1 MGRYFI
7 QRFLYAIPAMLI
19 ISFLSFLLIQL
30 PPGSFADTVAA
41 EMMESSSVDANAI
54 RAIEERYGLNQP
66 VMVQYWKWIS
76 GIILRG
82 DFGQSFIWNRPVG
95 SLIWER
101 LGYTLI
107 LTGGAFLL
115 VCILSI
121 PIGIYSAVRQYS
133 VGDYLATSF
142 GFFGLAIPSFILA
155 MILMYFGFRFF
166 GQSIGGFFSSGFEH
180 APWNWAKFRDLL
192 SHLWMPMIAV
202 GLAGTASLI
211 RIIRAN
217 LLDELLK
224 PYVATARA
232 KGLSELRL
240 LLKYPVRLSLIPF
253 VATLGWMLPQLISGA
268 TIVSVVMSL
277 PTTGPMLLTALLG
290 QDMYLAASFIML
302 LSVLT
307 VIGTLISD
315 VLLAIVDPR
324 IRFQR

>member
-1 MGRYFI
+1 MGRYLI
-7 QRFLYAIPAMLI
+7 KRILYVIPAMLI

-30 PPGSFADTVAA
+30 PPGTFADTVAA
-41 EMMESSSVDANAI
+41 EMMESGSVTEGAI
-54 RAIEERYGLNQP
+54 KAIEERYGLNQP
-66 VMVQYWKWIS
+66 ILVQYWKWIS

-107 LTGGAFLL
+107 LTGCAFLF
-115 VCILSI
+115 VCLMSI

-133 VGDYLATSF
+133 VGDYIATSF
-142 GFFGLAIPSFILA
+142 GFLGLAIPSFLLA
-155 MILMYFGFRFF
+155 LILMYVGFRYF
-166 GQSIGGFFSSGFEH
+166 GQSIGGFFSSGYER
-180 APWNWAKFRDLL
+180 APWSWAKLADLL

-224 PYVATARA
+224 PYVITARA
-232 KGLSELRL
+232 KGLSEIRL

-253 VATLGWMLPQLISGA
+253 VATLGWMLPQLVSGA

-277 PTTGPMLLTALLG
+277 PTTGPMLLSALLG

-324 IRFQR
+324 ILFQ

>member
-7 QRFLYAIPAMLI
+7 RRILYAIPAMLV

-30 PPGSFADTVAA
+30 PPGTFADTVAA
-41 EMMESSSVDANAI
+41 QMMETASVSETAI
-54 RAIEERYGLNQP
+54 RALEERYGLNQP
-66 VMVQYWKWIS
+66 IIVQYWKWIS
-76 GIILRG
+76 GIIFRG

-101 LGYTLI
+101 LGYTLV
-107 LTGGAFLL
+107 LTGSAFLFVCL
-115 VCILSI
+115 VSI

-133 VGDYLATSF
+133 VGDYVATSF
-142 GFFGLAIPSFILA
+142 GFLGLAVPSFLFA
-155 MILMYFGFRFF
+155 LILMYIGFRYF
-166 GQSIGGFFSSGFEH
+166 GQSVGGFFSPGMER
-180 APWNWAKFRDLL
+180 APWSWAKVVDLL
-192 SHLWMPMIAV
+192 SHLWMPMLAV

-232 KGLSELRL
+232 KGLSETRL
-240 LLKYPVRLSLIPF
+240 LLKYPVRLALIPF
-253 VATLGWMLPQLISGA
+253 VATLGWMLPQLVSGA

-277 PTTGPMLLTALLG
+277 PTVGPMLLNALLG

-324 IRFQR
+324 IRFH

>member
-7 QRFLYAIPAMLI
+7 RRILYAIPAMLV

-30 PPGSFADTVAA
+30 PPGTFADTVAA
-41 EMMESSSVDANAI
+41 QMMETASVSETAI
-54 RAIEERYGLNQP
+54 RALEERYGLNQP
-66 VMVQYWKWIS
+66 IIVQYWKWIS
-76 GIILRG
+76 GIIFRG

-101 LGYTLI
+101 LGYTLV
-107 LTGGAFLL
+107 LTGSAFLFVCL
-115 VCILSI
+115 VSI

-133 VGDYLATSF
+133 VGDYVATSF
-142 GFFGLAIPSFILA
+142 GFLGLAVPSFLFA
-155 MILMYFGFRFF
+155 LILMYIGFRYF
-166 GQSIGGFFSSGFEH
+166 GQSVGGFFSPGMER
-180 APWNWAKFRDLL
+180 APWSWAKVVDLL
-192 SHLWMPMIAV
+192 SHLWMPMLAV

-232 KGLSELRL
+232 KGLSETRL
-240 LLKYPVRLSLIPF
+240 LLKYPVRLALIPF
-253 VATLGWMLPQLISGA
+253 VATLGWMLPQLVSGA

-277 PTTGPMLLTALLG
+277 PTVGPMLLNALLG
-290 QDMYLAASFIML
+290 QDMYLAASLIML

-324 IRFQR
+324 IRFH

>member
-1 MGRYFI
+1 MGGYFI
-7 QRFLYAIPAMLI
+7 RRTLYAIPAMLV
-19 ISFLSFLLIQL
+19 ISFVSFLLIQL
-30 PPGSFADTVAA
+30 PPGTVADTVAA
-41 EMMESSSVDANAI
+41 EMMEGASVNEDAI

-66 VMVQYWKWIS
+66 LLVQYWKWMS

-107 LTGGAFLL
+107 LTGSAFFF
-115 VCILSI
+115 VCFVSI
-121 PIGIYSAVRQYS
+121 PIGIYSAVRQHS
-133 VGDYLATSF
+133 VGDYVATCL
-142 GFFGLAIPSFILA
+142 GFLGLAVPGFLLA
-155 MILMYFGFRFF
+155 LILMYIGFRYF
-166 GQSIGGFFSSGFEH
+166 GTSIGGFFSPEFAR
-180 APWNWAKFRDLL
+180 APWDWAKYRDLL
-192 SHLWMPMIAV
+192 SHLWMPMIVV
-202 GLAGTASLI
+202 GLGGTTSLI

-224 PYVATARA
+224 PYVVTARA
-232 KGLSELRL
+232 KGLSELGL
-240 LLKYPVRLSLIPF
+240 LLKYPVRLSMIPF
-253 VATLGWMLPQLISGA
+253 VATLGWMLPDLVSGA

-277 PTTGPMLLTALLG
+277 PTTGPLLLRALLG

-324 IRFQR
+324 IRFH